1 MVPAV
6 RIWSAPAAMKL
17 NLGCGSDRRPGWV
30 NVDKYPAAEPDQ
42 VVDLE
47 RLPWPWPDDA
57 AEAVLLRHVLEH
69 LGRDTEVYLGIVKEL
84 WRVCRPG
91 ATVEIVVPHPR
102 HDSFLNDPTHVR
114 PVTPAGLQMFSRAE
128 NRKWQAAGHANT
140 PLGLYLGVDFALE
153 KVDMTPDEPWRTQ
166 LRQGKITADDLS
178 RAMRRFNNVI
188 LETTVIL
195 RAVKPLS

>member
-1 MVPAV
+1 
-6 RIWSAPAAMKL
+6 MKL

-30 NVDKYPAAEPDQ
+30 NVDKHPAAGPDQ

-47 RLPWPWPDDA
+47 RLPWPWPDDSA
-57 AEAVLLRHVLEH
+57 DAVLLRHVLEH
-69 LGRDTEVYLGIVKEL
+69 LGRETEVFLGLIREL

-114 PVTPAGLQMFSRAE
+114 PITPEGLQMLSRKE
-128 NRKWQAAGHANT
+128 NRKWQAAGRANT
-140 PLGLYLGVDFALE
+140 PLGLYIGVDFEVE

-166 LRQGKITADDLS
+166 LRQGKIKPADLGA
-178 RAMRRFNNVI
+178 AMRRLNNVI